1 MQVQA
6 AELMIKVKV
15 TRRSKKR
22 IKAISGVEKVK
33 TGQTG
38 MTAIVSGDIGEI
50 RGMIESYAKVE
61 NVIWMK

>member
-1 MQVQA
+1 MQVRE
-6 AELMIKVKV
+6 AELMITVKV

-22 IKAISGVEKVK
+22 IKAISGVNKVK

-38 MTAIVSGDIGEI
+38 MTAVVSGDIGEI

-61 NVIWMK
+61 NVTWMK